1 LTALE
6 YLPLALL
13 DGVVSGL
20 MLALVALGLSLAF
33 GVMRIVNVAHGEFY
47 MLGAVACLLA
57 VKGGLGF
64 WVGLLAAPLLVG
76 ALAFVV
82 DISVL
87 RRLEYGLASTII
99 ATFGILLVLQQ
110 AALAVIG
117 PAPSSIE
124 PPLNLLLSFW
134 GFSYSGYKLL
144 VASASLGA
152 AIAVWLLIRSSKLGL
167 MMRAVQQNRELA
179 EALGIDSGRVMTVG
193 FVVSGVLAGL
203 AGAMTAPVRQV
214 HFLMGLDALIWSFLV
229 VVVGGVGRVGGT
241 VAAAVGIGLLEGIA
255 ALLLSPTLSR
265 VLSLSLVLAYVAV
278 RRLV

>member
-1 LTALE
+1 
-6 YLPLALL
+6 
-13 DGVVSGL
+13 
-20 MLALVALGLSLAF
+20 
-33 GVMRIVNVAHGEFY
+33 MRIVNVAHGEFY

-167 MMRAVQQNRELA
+167 KMRAVQQNRELA

-278 RRLV
+278 RRLL

>member
-13 DGVVSGL
+13 NGVVSGL

-99 ATFGILLVLQQ
+99 ATFGTLLVLQQ

-167 MMRAVQQNRELA
+167 KMRAVQQNRELA

>member
-47 MLGAVACLLA
+47 MLGAVACLLT

-167 MMRAVQQNRELA
+167 KMRAVQQNRELA
-179 EALGIDSGRVMTVG
+179 EALGIDSGRVMTVV

-278 RRLV
+278 RRLL

>member
-1 LTALE
+1 MTALE

-33 GVMRIVNVAHGEFY
+33 GVMRIVNLAHGEFY
-47 MLGAVACLLA
+47 MMGAAACLLA
-57 VKGGLGF
+57 VRGGLGF
-64 WVGLLAAPLLVG
+64 WAGLLAAALLGG
-76 ALAFVV
+76 ALAVLV
-82 DISVL
+82 DVSVL
-87 RRLEYGLASTII
+87 RRLEYGLAPTII

-110 AALAVIG
+110 VALAVIG
-117 PAPSSIE
+117 PAPSSVE
-124 PPLNLLLSFW
+124 PPLSFLLSLW
-134 GFSYSGYKLL
+134 GISYSGYKLL
-144 VASASLGA
+144 VAAASLGA
-152 AIAVWLLIRSSKLGL
+152 ALAVWLMIRSSELGL
-167 MMRAVQQNRELA
+167 KMRAVQQNRGLA

-203 AGAMTAPVRQV
+203 AGAMTAPIRQV

-241 VAAAVGIGLLEGIA
+241 VAAAVGIGLLESFT
-255 ALLLSPTLSR
+255 ALLLPPTLSR
-265 VLSLSLVLAYVAV
+265 VLSLALVLAYVAV

>member
-99 ATFGILLVLQQ
+99 ATFGTLLVLQQ

-167 MMRAVQQNRELA
+167 KMRAVQQNRELA
-179 EALGIDSGRVMTVG
+179 EALGINSGRVMTVG